1 MVLCVNIALCFLASF
16 AGIAFGLAGRD
27 ACGGGYDALYIG
39 CISVGFGRFGQ
50 FCLPNVNRKLTKPAK
65 ASRVMTSQ

>member
-1 MVLCVNIALCFLASF
+1 MVLCVNIALYFLASF

-39 CISVGFGRFGQ
+39 CISVGFAG
-50 FCLPNVNRKLTKPAK
+50 LVNFAYQMLIEN
-65 ASRVMTSQ
+65 